1 MCVYIKTEWFLCVFL
16 RLTNMSS
23 IPHYLYSTIQSVL
36 VSEIE
41 SPARQEEQEQEEE
54 QQDDDDMDW
63 DKLAQ
68 SEPARTDIPIFLAAL
83 SHKESAD
90 DRLAHVLD
98 DAHQS
103 LLGAVEALLTTVA
116 NVHNMQRDRLEAMEA
131 DIKHNLVC
139 NDQARAAMQVR
150 LEESAHAAQGL
161 FAKLLQ
167 RVTAPIQMATTRMQ
181 QSMEQQQQDESTNTS
196 TNE

>member
-1 MCVYIKTEWFLCVFL
+1 LFYIRVTHVHD
-16 RLTNMSS
+16 S
-23 IPHYLYSTIQSVL
+23 ITLFSIMQSVL

-41 SPARQEEQEQEEE
+41 SPARQEEEQDQEEE
-54 QQDDDDMDW
+54 QQDDDDVDW

-83 SHKESAD
+83 GEKEAAD
-90 DRLAHVLD
+90 DRLALVLD
-98 DAHQS
+98 EAHQS

-139 NDQARAAMQVR
+139 NDQARAQMQVR
-150 LEESAHAAQGL
+150 LQESAHAAQGL
-161 FAKLLQ
+161 FAKLLE
-167 RVTAPIQMATTRMQ
+167 RVTAPIQMATARVQ
-181 QSMEQQQQDESTNTS
+181 QSMEQQQQEQQQVDEST
-196 TNE
+196 TNANEE

>member
-1 MCVYIKTEWFLCVFL
+1 
-16 RLTNMSS
+16 
-23 IPHYLYSTIQSVL
+23 
-36 VSEIE
+36 
-41 SPARQEEQEQEEE
+41 
-54 QQDDDDMDW
+54 MDW

-68 SEPARTDIPIFLAAL
+68 SEPARTDVPIFLTAL
-83 SHKESAD
+83 GHKEAAD
-90 DRLAHVLD
+90 DRLALVLD
-98 DAHQS
+98 EAHQS

-139 NDQARAAMQVR
+139 NDQARAQMQVR

-167 RVTAPIQMATTRMQ
+167 RVTAPIQMATTRVQ
-181 QSMEQQQQDESTNTS
+181 QTMDNNNNNKTNLPTLPSRLFVLEREQRLESQMNI
-196 TNE
+196 

>member
-1 MCVYIKTEWFLCVFL
+1 
-16 RLTNMSS
+16 
-23 IPHYLYSTIQSVL
+23 

-41 SPARQEEQEQEEE
+41 SPSRHEEEDQEEQQEEE
-54 QQDDDDMDW
+54 DDDIDW

-83 SHKESAD
+83 ARKDAAD
-90 DRLAHVLD
+90 ERFALALD
-98 DAHQS
+98 EAHQS

-131 DIKHNLVC
+131 DIKHNIIC
-139 NDQARAAMQVR
+139 NDQARAQMQVR
-150 LEESAHAAQGL
+150 LEESANAAQGL

-167 RVTAPIQMATTRMQ
+167 RVTDPIQNATSRMHQ
-181 QSMEQQQQDESTNTS
+181 AMTEQQDESTTL
-196 TNE
+196 TTE